1 VLTDVTQW
9 SSFPRA
15 LCFSLVAHT
24 LATAPTA
31 AAATTMGTTVP
42 AAAPAA
48 ATVHRTHSNWG
59 AKSKYIQDR
68 NSPVCAE
75 TATLIPL
82 LLYPAAAATR
92 PSYLPRHGAP
102 SNKAVGGWGGT
113 QHNLNA
119 PPSKKLCRLGQ
130 SVAKDL
136 ATPASLLGSSSPQ
149 ARANA
154 ACANTSSS

>member
-1 VLTDVTQW
+1 MVCSKPNGTQDALHMEKTTNIVSITVGLQQGRHLCIPKVQGPRGPQMAPHTRRRWSEDVTW
-9 SSFPRA
+9 H
-15 LCFSLVAHT
+15 LG
-24 LATAPTA
+24 LATSCRVLHTQ
-31 AAATTMGTTVP
+31 
-42 AAAPAA
+42 
-48 ATVHRTHSNWG
+48 HNCLWG
-59 AKSKYIQDR
+59 NCLSTIFRCSKTNRLRVY
-68 NSPVCAE
+68 PV
-75 TATLIPL
+75 
-82 LLYPAAAATR
+82 
-92 PSYLPRHGAP
+92 GW
-102 SNKAVGGWGGT
+102 GGWGGT